1 MADRLQSQVENL
13 ILLVEK
19 CKPLGKTVL
28 IEILKLRNARMKVI
42 IVVPASAGRQLLS
55 RSPWLVVLQL
65 PCLDSRQMKT
75 INPCRSP
82 IIMCYFLN
90 TQRRALPPATG
101 TDFISISTQYL
112 GSAGTLKPVL
122 KLLFIPLP
130 LVMVRA
136 TCKHKNL
143 PNI

>member
-1 MADRLQSQVENL
+1 M
-13 ILLVEK
+13 LVEK

-28 IEILKLRNARMKVI
+28 IEILKLKNARMKVI
-42 IVVPASAGRQLLS
+42 IVLPASSVRLVLS
-55 RSPWLVVLQL
+55 WSRA
-65 PCLDSRQMKT
+65 PCLDRLQMKT

-112 GSAGTLKPVL
+112 GYAGTLKPVL